1 MSKNSD
7 YVNLKQQIEAMKK
20 NNSNFEINLKKD
32 IKEMIEE
39 TINEKIKYLI
49 EKYLIKICK

>member
-20 NNSNFEINLKKD
+20 NYSNFEINLKKD
-32 IKEMIEE
+32 KR
-39 TINEKIKYLI
+39 ND
-49 EKYLIKICK
+49 